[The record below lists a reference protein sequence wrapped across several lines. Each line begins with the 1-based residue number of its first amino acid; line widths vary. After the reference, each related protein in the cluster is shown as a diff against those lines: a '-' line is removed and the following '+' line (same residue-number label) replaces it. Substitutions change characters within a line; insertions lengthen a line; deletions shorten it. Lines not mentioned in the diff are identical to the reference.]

1 MNKPYGWIYK
11 ITNAIN
17 GKVYIGLTTE
27 GFDKRYYGRGI
38 IASRN
43 RHLQNAIKKYG
54 VEAFVVDK
62 EWDIAYN
69 KEELDDLEKYWIY
82 LYDARNSKYG
92 YNIQS
97 GGHNGKP
104 SAETKRKTSES
115 MKKWHKEIG
124 FTEEQR
130 KSISERQQGNK
141 NSFYGHKHT
150 DEQKNKWSEQRKGTI
165 QNQEWKRKN
174 SEGVKK
180 YYKEHPQT
188 DEQRHEKS
196 VKMKE
201 WHKKHKHP
209 KSKTIKCN
217 NDGMIF
223 ESCKSACE
231 YYGLSR
237 SEMCNHLKGKRKS
250 MTTKNG
256 IELFFQYV

>member
-1 MNKPYGWIYK
+1 MEKK
-11 ITNAIN
+11 KFT
-17 GKVYIGLTTE
+17 
-27 GFDKRYYGRGI
+27 R
-38 IASRN
+38 S
-43 RHLQNAIKKYG
+43 KKYC
-54 VEAFVVDK
+54 
-62 EWDIAYN
+62 
-69 KEELDDLEKYWIY
+69 
-82 LYDARNSKYG
+82 
-92 YNIQS
+92 
-97 GGHNGKP
+97 
-104 SAETKRKTSES
+104 
-115 MKKWHKEIG
+115 
-124 FTEEQR
+124 
-130 KSISERQQGNK
+130 
-141 NSFYGHKHT
+141 
-150 DEQKNKWSEQRKGTI
+150 
-165 QNQEWKRKN
+165 
-174 SEGVKK
+174 
-180 YYKEHPQT
+180 KEHPIT